1 MFFFYVK
8 NQTII
13 KLLVLFCNYFKMTD
27 WISYTDII
35 IQNLDDTTIS
45 QDDINYADKLIQH
58 ILSNSESIVYKFNF
72 FV

>member
-1 MFFFYVK
+1 
-8 NQTII
+8 
-13 KLLVLFCNYFKMTD
+13 MTD